1 MNEILNKTDA
11 MMRMPGP
18 AGRVGF
24 YEAVQVKSFD
34 SVLTRTLVGNQLL
47 SISTQLGNQIR
58 SLMETFG
65 LIHPKGTGRV
75 VASF

>member
-1 MNEILNKTDA
+1 
-11 MMRMPGP
+11 MPGP

-24 YEAVQVKSFD
+24 YKAVQVKSFD
-34 SVLTRTLVGNQLL
+34 SVLTRTLVGARNQLL

-65 LIHPKGTGRV
+65 LIQPKGTGRV